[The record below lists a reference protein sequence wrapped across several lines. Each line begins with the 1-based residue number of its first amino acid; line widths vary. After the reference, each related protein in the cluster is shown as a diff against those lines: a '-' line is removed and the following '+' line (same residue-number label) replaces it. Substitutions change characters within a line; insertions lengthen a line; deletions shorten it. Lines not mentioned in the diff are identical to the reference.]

1 MYANVQ
7 KQSYPLS
14 TSARHVVAVA
24 VATVLFCQQMALR
37 SSIPSL
43 PMEGRFMVPQMV
55 PSYLSAVQLQPHQES

>member
-14 TSARHVVAVA
+14 TSARHVVA

-43 PMEGRFMVPQMV
+43 PMEGRFMAPQMV